1 MKTKQFLL
9 ILLACLCFPFA
20 QLWSNPVHDLLER
33 IDPGASKKFIIQVKK
48 GQSDFFE
55 LDQKGDK
62 VVIRGNNYV
71 NIATGLNWY
80 LKYYAGIHLSWN
92 GMTAKLP
99 ESLPKVSTP
108 VRKETNLSL
117 RYDFNYCT
125 YSYTM
130 AFWDWKRW
138 EKEIDWMAL
147 HGINLPLAVVGQE
160 CVWKNMLEKLGYTK
174 EEINKFIAGPAF
186 LAWWAMNNLEG
197 WGGPNPDSWYT
208 QQEALQ
214 KKILKR
220 MREYGIEP
228 VFPGYSGMVPHDANK
243 KLGLNVTEP
252 ALWNGFTRPAFLL
265 PTDSRFNE
273 IASLY
278 YKELEKLF
286 GKANYY
292 SMDPF
297 HELEDAGSVDFDA
310 AGKAVLK
317 AMKDVNPKATW
328 VIQGWTENP
337 RPEMIKN
344 LNNGDI
350 LILDLF
356 SECRPMWGIPSIWK
370 REKGYEQ
377 HDWLF
382 CMIENF
388 GGNVGLHGR
397 MDQLL
402 NNFYLTKN
410 NPLAAHLKGIGL
422 TMEGS
427 ENNPVMFELMC
438 ELPWRPEKFTKEEW
452 LKDYLFARYGVRD
465 EKITQA
471 WSILADGIYN
481 CPFGNNQQGPHE
493 SIFCGRPGLNNF
505 QASSWSKM
513 QNYYDPTSTEAAA
526 RLMLEVADK
535 YKGNNNFEYDLVD
548 IVRQSLSDRG
558 RIVYNQTIADFK
570 SFDKKSFAAHSQEF
584 LNILLAQDRLLGTRS
599 EFRVGRWI
607 EQARNLG
614 TTPEEKDL
622 YEWNARVQITTWGNR
637 VCANDGGLRD
647 YAHKEWNGLLK
658 DFYYKRWAAYWQTLQ
673 DVLDGKPM
681 VELDYYA
688 MEEPWTLAHNPYAS
702 QPEGDCVSVAKEVF
716 NKVFPNK

>member
-1 MKTKQFLL
+1 MKIKRLL
-9 ILLACLCFPFA
+9 LFLLACLCIPFS
-20 QLWSNPVHDLLER
+20 LWSNPVDGLLER
-33 IDPGASKKFIIQVKK
+33 ICPGASHKFIIQLQK
-48 GQSDFFE
+48 GGNDFFE
-55 LDQKGDK
+55 LDQKGNK

-92 GMTAKLP
+92 GMTAQLP
-99 ESLPKVSTP
+99 ESLPKVDTP
-108 VRKETNLSL
+108 LRKETNLSL

-130 AFWDWKRW
+130 AFWDWNRW

-147 HGINLPLAVVGQE
+147 HGINLPLAAVGQE
-160 CVWKNMLEKLGYTK
+160 CVWKNMLAKLGYTK

-228 VFPGYSGMVPHDANK
+228 VFPGYSGMVPHDANQ

-252 ALWNGFTRPAFLL
+252 KLWNGFTRPAFLL
-265 PTDSRFNE
+265 PTDSRFKE
-273 IASLY
+273 IAALY
-278 YKELEKLF
+278 YKEQEKLF

-310 AGKAVLK
+310 AGKAVLH
-317 AMKDVNPKATW
+317 AMKAVNPKATW

-370 REKGYEQ
+370 RDKGYEQ

-382 CMIENF
+382 CMLENF
-388 GGNVGLHGR
+388 GGNIGLHGR

-410 NPLAAHLKGIGL
+410 NPLATHLKGIGL

-452 LKDYLFARYGVRD
+452 LKGYIKARYGTYD
-465 EKITQA
+465 ETVAKA
-471 WSILADGIYN
+471 WDILANGIYN
-481 CPFGNNQQGPHE
+481 CPFGNNQQGTHE
-493 SIFCGRPGLNNF
+493 SIFCGRPSLNNF

-513 QNYYDPTSTEAAA
+513 ENYYDPTTTEDAA

-535 YKGNNNFEYDLVD
+535 YKGNNNFEYDLID

-558 RIVYNQTIADFK
+558 RIVYNQTVADFK

-584 LNILLAQDRLLGTRS
+584 LNILLAQDRLLATRS

-622 YEWNARVQITTWGNR
+622 YEWNARVQITTWGDR

-647 YAHKEWNGLLK
+647 YAHKEWNGILK

-688 MEEPWTLAHNPYAS
+688 MEEPWTVAHNPYPAKG
-702 QPEGDCVSVAKEVF
+702 EGDCISVVKEVF
-716 NKVFPNK
+716 NEVFKDK

>member
-20 QLWSNPVHDLLER
+20 QLWSNPVNGLLER

-130 AFWDWKRW
+130 AFWDWERW

-452 LKDYLFARYGVRD
+452 LDDYLFARYGVRD
-465 EKITQA
+465 EKIAQA
-471 WSILADGIYN
+471 WGILADGIYN

-716 NKVFPNK
+716 NEVFPNK

>member
-1 MKTKQFLL
+1 MKIKRLLLFL
-9 ILLACLCFPFA
+9 LLACLCIPFS
-20 QLWSNPVHDLLER
+20 LWSNPVDGLLER
-33 IDPGASKKFIIQVKK
+33 ICPGASHKFIIQLQK
-48 GQSDFFE
+48 GGNDFFE
-55 LDQKGDK
+55 LDQKGNK

-92 GMTAKLP
+92 GMTAQLP
-99 ESLPKVSTP
+99 ESLPKVDTP
-108 VRKETNLSL
+108 LRKETNLSL

-130 AFWDWKRW
+130 AFWDWNRW

-147 HGINLPLAVVGQE
+147 HGINLPLAAVGQE
-160 CVWKNMLEKLGYTK
+160 CVWKNMLAKLGYTK

-228 VFPGYSGMVPHDANK
+228 VFPGYSGMVPHDANQ

-252 ALWNGFTRPAFLL
+252 KLWNGFTRPAFLL
-265 PTDSRFNE
+265 PTDSRFKE
-273 IASLY
+273 IAALY
-278 YKELEKLF
+278 YKEQEKLF

-310 AGKAVLK
+310 AGKAVLH
-317 AMKDVNPKATW
+317 AMKAVNPKATW

-382 CMIENF
+382 CMLENF
-388 GGNVGLHGR
+388 GGNIGLHGR

-452 LKDYLFARYGVRD
+452 LKGYIKARYGTYD
-465 EKITQA
+465 ETVAKA
-471 WSILADGIYN
+471 WDILANGIYN
-481 CPFGNNQQGPHE
+481 CPFGNNQQGTHE
-493 SIFCGRPGLNNF
+493 SIFCGRPSLNNF

-513 QNYYDPTSTEAAA
+513 ENYYDPTTTEDAA

-558 RIVYNQTIADFK
+558 RIVYNQTVADFK

-584 LNILLAQDRLLGTRS
+584 LNILLAQDRLLATRS

-622 YEWNARVQITTWGNR
+622 YEWNARVQITTWGDR

-647 YAHKEWNGLLK
+647 YAHKEWNGILK

-688 MEEPWTLAHNPYAS
+688 MEEPWTVAHNPYPAKG
-702 QPEGDCVSVAKEVF
+702 EGDCISVAKEVF
-716 NKVFPNK
+716 NEVFKDK